1 MRVPPL
7 PRPELTRR
15 QWLAALAGSL
25 AWVGTASARDW
36 LDIRRRGVPGM
47 LESANE
53 AEGRVPRILRYEAA
67 VPAGHP
73 LHGATLE
80 LRRRPM
86 AATRNKKRAILGGTD
101 LVVELR
107 DTKGKRVC
115 GLAREGDTL
124 WVSHGAAP
132 IGTDRALF
140 LDAPTLGAPL
150 ALFAVLELAP
160 RYDGKLEGE
169 FEGTAIVRMRPGY
182 TSGPDLEPLKLGVS
196 KRTLQTT
203 VTEVDDSKG
212 EMRARLLMLDLRW
225 VEDRAVAGQLRLRS
239 AKHEQP
245 LDFRLVRELVGADA
259 SRDPAF
265 RRWGR
270 AALRAP

>member
-1 MRVPPL
+1 MRVPTL

-15 QWLAALAGSL
+15 QWLGAMAGAI

-36 LDIRRRGVPGM
+36 LDIRRRGVPGVFA
-47 LESANE
+47 SANE
-53 AEGRVPRILRYEAA
+53 AEGRGPRLLRYEAA

-73 LHGATLE
+73 LHGARLE
-80 LRRRPM
+80 LRRKPM
-86 AATRNKKRAILGGTD
+86 PAARGGKRAVLGGTD

-107 DTKGKRVC
+107 DAKGKRIC
-115 GLAREGDTL
+115 GLAREGEKL

-132 IGTDRALF
+132 INTDRALF
-140 LDAPTLGAPL
+140 LDAPGLDTPL

-182 TSGPDLEPLKLGVS
+182 TSGADLEPLKFGVS

-212 EMRARLLMLDLRW
+212 DMRARLLMLDLRW
-225 VEDRAVAGQLRLRS
+225 VDDRAVAGTLRLRS
-239 AKHEQP
+239 AKHEKP
-245 LDFRLVRELVGADA
+245 LDLRFVQELVGADA
-259 SRDPAF
+259 TRDPAF
-265 RRWGR
+265 RKWGR
-270 AALRAP
+270 AALRAR